1 MGGVMQGQ
9 SASHDEGS
17 RCDGGVSKN
26 MLQVMG
32 GVDDWM
38 LPLDHGVFE
47 WRFRTGRRKKVDF
60 TFGLYERERKMKQTG
75 QSD

>member
-1 MGGVMQGQ
+1 
-9 SASHDEGS
+9 
-17 RCDGGVSKN
+17 

-32 GVDDWM
+32 GVDDWT

>member
-1 MGGVMQGQ
+1 
-9 SASHDEGS
+9 
-17 RCDGGVSKN
+17 

-47 WRFRTGRRKKVDF
+47 WRFLLGRRKKVDF